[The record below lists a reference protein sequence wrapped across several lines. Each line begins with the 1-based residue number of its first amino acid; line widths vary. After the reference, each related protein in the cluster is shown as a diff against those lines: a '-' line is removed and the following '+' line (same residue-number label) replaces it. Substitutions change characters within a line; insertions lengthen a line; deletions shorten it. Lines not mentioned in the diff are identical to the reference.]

1 MITGRLRTV
10 TALLALSTG
19 LLIPG
24 GTLMAQ
30 DTTGKTAEDPRYRW
44 NLADIYPDE
53 AAWEAAFQ
61 KVDAEISGVGECKG
75 RLGESAS
82 RLKACLDTVFG
93 ISRELRRVAAYA
105 SMKSDENT
113 RDAAA
118 LEMKQ
123 RAGMLRNR
131 FSRKVSFVN
140 PEILALGDGTVT
152 RFLGEEPGLGV
163 YRHFLE
169 DILRGRPHT
178 LGAEAESVIATA
190 GLMSD
195 APYTMY
201 SILTNADVRWP
212 SVTLSDGTEARLD
225 PAGYTRWR
233 AAPVRKDRKLVFD
246 TFWSTWNSYARTCGV
261 SLYSQLKRDL
271 FYAQVRKYGSCL
283 ASALDDNNVPEA
295 VYRMLIQETNANL
308 GTLHRYLKLRGR
320 LLGIE
325 DLQYYD
331 IYPPLVEA
339 DLDFPIER
347 GEGVVLEALAPLGE
361 EYVSTV
367 RHGFTNRWMDVYPRP
382 GKRSGAYS
390 SGSVYD
396 VHPYVL
402 MNYNDDYESVSTL
415 AHEWGHTMHSWLAN
429 TTQPY
434 PTADYSI
441 FVAEVASTFNE
452 ALLLEHMLEEAR
464 DDRERLF
471 YLGSALENLRGTF
484 FRQAM
489 FAEFELK
496 IHELVE
502 KGEALTGERLSEI
515 YGEILR
521 RYHGQDE
528 GVMTID
534 DAYTVEWAY
543 IPHFYYNFYV
553 YQYATSLAASSLFAR
568 DVLDGRDGATERY
581 LGVLKAGGSEYPYE
595 LLKNAG
601 VDLASPEPYR
611 ALIARMNRI
620 MDRIEAILDR
630 QKK

>member
-10 TALLALSTG
+10 TALLAMSAG
-19 LLIPG
+19 LLVSG
-24 GTLMAQ
+24 GMLMAQ
-30 DTTGKTAEDPRYRW
+30 DTTQDTTDDLAYRW
-44 NLADIYPDE
+44 NLADIYPDV
-53 AAWEAAFQ
+53 AAWEKAFEQVDGSIATIEECRGHLGDSAA
-61 KVDAEISGVGECKG
+61 
-75 RLGESAS
+75 
-82 RLKACLDTVFG
+82 RLKSCLDTVFG
-93 ISRELRRVAAYA
+93 ISKELRRVASYA
-105 SMKSDENT
+105 NMRSDENT

-118 LEMKQ
+118 LEMRQK
-123 RAGMLRNR
+123 AGMLRTR
-131 FSRKVSFVN
+131 FSQAVSFAN
-140 PEILALGDGTVT
+140 PEILAVGEERIRT
-152 RFLGEEPGLGV
+152 FLDEEPGLGI

-201 SILTNADVRWP
+201 SILTNADIQWP
-212 SVTLSDGTEARLD
+212 TVTLSDGTEARLD
-225 PAGYTRWR
+225 QAGYTRWR
-233 AAPVRKDRKLVFD
+233 AAPVRADRKLVFD
-246 TFWSTWNSYARTCGV
+246 TFWKVWSGYERTCGV

-271 FYAQVRKYGSCL
+271 FYSQVRKYDSCL
-283 ASALDDNNVPEA
+283 ASALDDGNVPEA
-295 VYRMLIQETNANL
+295 VYHTLVRETNANL
-308 GTLHRYLKLRGR
+308 STLHRYLKLRGR

-325 DLQYYD
+325 DLRYYD
-331 IYPPLVEA
+331 IYPPIVKA
-339 DLDFPIER
+339 DLRFPIEE
-347 GEGVVLEALAPLGE
+347 GERVVLEALAPLGK

-367 RHGFTNRWMDVYPRP
+367 RHGFTHRWMDAFPRP

-429 TTQPY
+429 STQPY

-452 ALLLEHMLEEAR
+452 ALLLEHMLKEAR
-464 DDRERLF
+464 NDQERLY

-496 IHELVE
+496 VHELVE
-502 KGEALTGERLSEI
+502 RGEALSGKQLTEI

-521 RYHGQDE
+521 RYHGQDQ

-543 IPHFYYNFYV
+543 IPHFYYDFYV

-568 DVLDGRDGATERY
+568 EVLEGVPGATERY

-595 LLKNAG
+595 LLKDAG
-601 VDLASPEPYR
+601 VDLATPEPYR

-620 MDRIEAILDR
+620 MDQIEAILDR
-630 QKK
+630 QE

>member
-10 TALLALSTG
+10 TALLALSAG
-19 LLIPG
+19 LLVSG
-24 GTLMAQ
+24 GLLMAQ
-30 DTTGKTAEDPRYRW
+30 DTTKDTTDDLAYRW
-44 NLADIYPDE
+44 NLADIYPDV
-53 AAWEAAFQ
+53 AAWEKAFEQ
-61 KVDAEISGVGECKG
+61 VDGSIATIGECRG
-75 RLGESAS
+75 HLGDSAA
-82 RLKACLDTVFG
+82 RLKSCLDTVFG
-93 ISRELRRVAAYA
+93 ISRELRRVASYA

-118 LEMKQ
+118 LEMRQK
-123 RAGMLRNR
+123 AGMLRTR
-131 FSRKVSFVN
+131 FSQAVSFVN
-140 PEILALGDGTVT
+140 PEILAVGEE
-152 RFLGEEPGLGV
+152 RIRAFLDEEPGLGI

-169 DILRGRPHT
+169 DILRGRSHT

-201 SILTNADVRWP
+201 SILTNADIQWP
-212 SVTLSDGTEARLD
+212 TVTLSDGTEARLD
-225 PAGYTRWR
+225 QAGYTRWR
-233 AAPVRKDRKLVFD
+233 AAPVRADRKLVFD
-246 TFWSTWNSYARTCGV
+246 TFWKVWNGYERTCGV

-271 FYAQVRKYGSCL
+271 FYSQVRRYDSCL
-283 ASALDDNNVPEA
+283 ASALDASNVPET
-295 VYRMLIQETNANL
+295 VYHMLVRETDANL
-308 GTLHRYLKLRGR
+308 STLHRYLRLRGR

-325 DLQYYD
+325 DLRYHD
-331 IYPPLVEA
+331 IYPPIVKA
-339 DLDFPIER
+339 DLRFPIEE
-347 GEGVVLEALAPLGE
+347 GERVVLEALAPLGK

-367 RHGFTNRWMDVYPRP
+367 RHGFTHRWMDAFPRP

-429 TTQPY
+429 STQPY

-452 ALLLEHMLEEAR
+452 ALLLEHMLREAR
-464 DDRERLF
+464 NDQERLY

-496 IHELVE
+496 VHELVE
-502 KGEALTGERLSEI
+502 RGEALSGKQFTQI

-521 RYHGQDE
+521 RYHGQDQ

-543 IPHFYYNFYV
+543 IPHFYYDFYV

-568 DVLDGRDGATERY
+568 EVLEGTPGAVERY
-581 LGVLKAGGSEYPYE
+581 LGVLRAGGSEYPYE

-601 VDLASPEPYR
+601 VDLATPEPYR

-620 MDRIEAILDR
+620 MDQIEAILDR
-630 QKK
+630 QE